1 MCMTVLFTQHPMKK
15 VEERSKKVMNMLPLC
30 TVSIVLNMTV
40 YQGQHLQQQCYKT
53 AKTNL

>member
-1 MCMTVLFTQHPMKK
+1 MIVLFTQHPMTNKLKK
-15 VEERSKKVMNMLPLC
+15 EGKVMKMLPLC

-40 YQGQHLQQQCYKT
+40 YKGQHLQQQCYKT